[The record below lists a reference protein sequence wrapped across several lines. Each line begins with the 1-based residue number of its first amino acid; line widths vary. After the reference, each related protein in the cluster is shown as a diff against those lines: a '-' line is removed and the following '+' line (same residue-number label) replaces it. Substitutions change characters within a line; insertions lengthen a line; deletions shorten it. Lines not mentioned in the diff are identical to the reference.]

1 MDIELSIV
9 SEEELKTVWEMQR
22 IVFTDVDNKY
32 RLNSR
37 QAISKEPFEKTL
49 ERFNHKKNTFYFI
62 KDDDVRVGALQI
74 AIDESKPKKQL
85 YFLWVLPEYENK
97 GYGQK
102 AIKALEDI
110 YGSSNWQLFCF
121 AEEKK
126 NNYFYKKLGFQEVDR
141 VKVNDYLTKIVYE
154 K

>member
-1 MDIELSIV
+1 MDIELSVV
-9 SEEELKTVWEMQR
+9 SEEELKTFWEMQQ
-22 IVFTDVDNKY
+22 IVFTEVDNKY
-32 RLNSR
+32 HLDSR
-37 QAISKEPFEKTL
+37 QAISKEPFVKTL
-49 ERFNHKKNTFYFI
+49 ERFNYKKNIFYFI

-74 AIDESKPKKQL
+74 AIDKDRPKRQL

-110 YGSSNWQLFCF
+110 YGSFDWQLLCF

-126 NNYFYKKLGFQEVDR
+126 NNYFYQKLGFKEVDR
-141 VKVNDYLTKIVYE
+141 IKVNDYLTKIVYE